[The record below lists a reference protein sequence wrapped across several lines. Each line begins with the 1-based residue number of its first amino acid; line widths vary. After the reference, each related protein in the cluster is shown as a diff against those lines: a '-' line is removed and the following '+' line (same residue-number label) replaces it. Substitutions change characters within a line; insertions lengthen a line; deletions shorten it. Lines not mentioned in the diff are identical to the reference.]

1 MVTREQ
7 MLETQRKCEEI
18 RKNSKSKILHESQF
32 DFKTMEE
39 MIKFYNAEP
48 FEEFDKRFRSS
59 R

>member
-7 MLETQRKCEEI
+7 ILETQRKCEEI
-18 RKNSKSKILHESQF
+18 RKNSKCKILNESQF

-48 FEEFDKRFRSS
+48 FEEFDKKFRSGG
-59 R
+59 